1 MNEESPRGEQGSTAA
16 HAVVSREEWLRAR
29 TALLERE
36 KAHTRER
43 DALSRLRRDLP
54 WVRVEKEYVFDAR
67 DGKVTLLDLFAGRT
81 QLFVK
86 HFMMGPGQVGQCV
99 GCSLEV
105 DHVEGLLEHLNNH
118 DVSYVAVA
126 RAPLAEIEVVRR
138 RMGWRFPWVS
148 SYHSDFNFDFHVS
161 FKPEEMAAGRAFYNY
176 GYGDPGVSDLSGDSF
191 FFKDETG
198 DVFHTYSTYGRGGE
212 EFLGIYRI
220 LDVMPKGRN
229 ENGPYRALTDWARPR
244 NMYGEGGMV
253 EGNGR
258 FHRPECACSTHAAP

>member
-1 MNEESPRGEQGSTAA
+1 MNPRTTSPPA
-16 HAVVSREEWLRAR
+16 HPIVSREEWLAAR
-29 TALLERE
+29 VELLARE

-43 DALSRLRRDLP
+43 DELGRRRRALP
-54 WVRVEKEYVFDAR
+54 WVKVDKEYVFDAPH
-67 DGKVTLLDLFAGRT
+67 GKVTLAELFDGRD

-118 DVSYVAVA
+118 GVSYVAVA
-126 RAPLAEIEVVRR
+126 RASLEEIEAVRK

-148 SYHSDFNFDFHVS
+148 SYGSDFNYDFHVS
-161 FKPEEMAAGRAFYNY
+161 FRPEEMAAGRAFHNY
-176 GYGDPGVSDLSGDSF
+176 RQGDPGVPDLSGDSV
-191 FFKDETG
+191 FFKDG
-198 DVFHTYSTYGRGGE
+198 SGQVFHTYSTYGRGGE

-220 LDVMPKGRN
+220 LDVMPRGRD
-229 ENGPYRALTDWARPR
+229 ENGPYHALTDWARPR
-244 NMYGEGGMV
+244 NMYGEGGVV

-258 FHRPECACSTHAAP
+258 FHRPECACSQH

>member
-1 MNEESPRGEQGSTAA
+1 MKSQTASKPA
-16 HAVVSREEWLRAR
+16 HPVVSREQWLRAR
-29 TALLERE
+29 VALLEQE
-36 KAHTRER
+36 KAHTRQR
-43 DALSRLRRDLP
+43 DELGRMRRDLP
-54 WVRVEKEYVFDAR
+54 WVRVEKEYVFDAPQ
-67 DGKVTLLDLFAGRT
+67 GKLTLADLFAGRT

-105 DHVEGLLEHLNNH
+105 DHVLGLLEHLNNH

-126 RAPLAEIEVVRR
+126 RAPLAEIEAVRR

-148 SYHSDFNFDFHVS
+148 SHGSDFNYDFHVS
-161 FKPEEMAAGRAFYNY
+161 FKPEEMAGGRAFHNY
-176 GYGDPGVSDLSGDSF
+176 RHDDPGVPDLSGDSV
-191 FFKDETG
+191 FFKDDAG
-198 DVFHTYSTYGRGGE
+198 QIFHTYSTYGRGGE
-212 EFLGIYRI
+212 EFLGIYRM

-229 ENGPYRALTDWARPR
+229 ENGPYGGLTDWARPR

-258 FHRPECACSTHAAP
+258 FHRAECGCSHHAV